1 MKYWNGEG
9 QYQDLFDKHF
19 KSLVPESGRADTAE
33 GNALRAIARINHDVF
48 NNGAGNIV
56 RETEETD
63 DDGEY
68 YTVYEIERWWEEYF
82 DDIEDYSRLDV
93 DRLKRKI
100 IEYVQYDKDYGL
112 SDLIDD
118 YIDHIVLRVDN
129 EMERYALLLKMPVT
143 K

>member
-9 QYQDLFDKHF
+9 QYQDLFDKHW
-19 KSLVPESGRADTAE
+19 KNLVPESGRADTAE

-56 RETEETD
+56 REEMDVD
-63 DDGEY
+63 DDGEWY
-68 YTVYEIERWWEEYF
+68 NSYEIERWWEELF
-82 DDIEDYSRLDV
+82 DDIYDYSRLDA

-100 IEYVQYDKDYGL
+100 IYSVQHDTDNGL
-112 SDLIDD
+112 SDMLDD
-118 YIDHIVLRVDN
+118 YIDHIVLKVDN
-129 EMERYALLLKMPVT
+129 QRVT

>member
-56 RETEETD
+56 REEVDVD
-63 DDGEY
+63 DDGDWY
-68 YTVYEIERWWEEYF
+68 NSYEIERWWEELF
-82 DDIEDYSRLDV
+82 DDIYDYSRLDV

-112 SDLIDD
+112 SDLLDD
-118 YIDHIVLRVDN
+118 YIDHIVLKVDN
-129 EMERYALLLKMPVT
+129 QLVT

>member
-9 QYQDLFDKHF
+9 QYQDLFDKHWRN
-19 KSLVPESGRADTAE
+19 LVPVVGEADTPE
-33 GNALRAIARINHDVF
+33 GNVIRAIARVNHDVF
-48 NNGAGNIV
+48 NNGACNIV
-56 RETEETD
+56 RQTEEMD

-68 YTVYEIERWWEEYF
+68 YTEYSIEPWWEDFFEEISDF
-82 DDIEDYSRLDV
+82 ARLDA

-112 SDLIDD
+112 SDLMDD
-118 YIDHIVLRVDN
+118 YIDHIVLKVDN
-129 EMERYALLLKMPVT
+129 QLVT

>member
-9 QYQDLFDKHF
+9 QYQDLFDKHW
-19 KSLVPESGRADTAE
+19 KNLVPESGRADTAE
-33 GNALRAIARINHDVF
+33 ANAMRAIAKINYDIF
-48 NNGAGNIV
+48 NNGACNIV
-56 RETEETD
+56 NESMEVD
-63 DDGEY
+63 DDGEW
-68 YTVYEIERWWEEYF
+68 YTLYEVNPWWEEYF
-82 DDIEDYSRLDV
+82 EDVEAFAGLDV

-100 IEYVQYDKDYGL
+100 IESVQYDKDYGL

-129 EMERYALLLKMPVT
+129 QLVT

>member
-9 QYQDLFDKHF
+9 QYQDLFDKHW
-19 KSLVPESGRADTAE
+19 KNLVPESGRADTAE
-33 GNALRAIARINHDVF
+33 GNALRAIAKINYDIF

-56 RETEETD
+56 NQYEEMD
-63 DDGEY
+63 DDGDY
-68 YTVYEIERWWEEYF
+68 YTNCEINRWWEEYF

-112 SDLIDD
+112 SDLLDD
-118 YIDHIVLRVDN
+118 YIDHIVLKVDN
-129 EMERYALLLKMPVT
+129 QLVAK
-143 K
+143 

>member
-9 QYQDLFDKHF
+9 QYQDLFHKHW
-19 KSLVPESGRADTAE
+19 KNLVPESGRADTAE
-33 GNALRAIARINHDVF
+33 GNAMRAIAKINYDIF

-56 RETEETD
+56 DQAEEMD
-63 DDGEY
+63 DDGDY
-68 YTVYEIERWWEEYF
+68 YTEYSVNPWWEEYF
-82 DDIEDYSRLDV
+82 EDVEAFAGLDV

-100 IEYVQYDKDYGL
+100 IESVQYDKDYGL

-129 EMERYALLLKMPVT
+129 QLVT